1 MINGIDIYKRRRDK
15 TDIIYEIL
23 CGINELRNRA
33 TSTRIMYFAN
43 LQWKSYKPILDTL
56 YDEDYID
63 LKKRNK
69 GHGKGTIVMLKPK
82 GEKLIKIFQDAHK
95 VKDVIERI
103 IIIKEVRKE

>member
-43 LQWKSYKPILDTL
+43 L
-56 YDEDYID
+56 
-63 LKKRNK
+63 
-69 GHGKGTIVMLKPK
+69 
-82 GEKLIKIFQDAHK
+82 
-95 VKDVIERI
+95 
-103 IIIKEVRKE
+103 